1 MVSSS
6 AAFGGGEILQFKR
19 RYPHPLE
26 KQVNV
31 FLRIAKIWGNS
42 SRRLHL
48 CYITA
53 FILSNREKKAGKMIF
68 SCPLKLK
75 LRYINDIKEASKLL
89 IVSR

>member
-6 AAFGGGEILQFKR
+6 AAFGGGEILQFKH

-31 FLRIAKIWGNS
+31 CLRIPKIWGNS
-42 SRRLHL
+42 SLRLHL

-53 FILSNREKKAGKMIF
+53 FILSNMEKKARQMIF
-68 SCPLKLK
+68 SQPLNLKLCHT
-75 LRYINDIKEASKLL
+75 NDIKKNQS
-89 IVSR
+89 S

>member
-31 FLRIAKIWGNS
+31 CCISQKSGEIHPKITFM
-42 SRRLHL
+42 LHYGI
-48 CYITA
+48 YIV
-53 FILSNREKKAGKMIF
+53 K
-68 SCPLKLK
+68 
-75 LRYINDIKEASKLL
+75 
-89 IVSR
+89 

>member
-6 AAFGGGEILQFKR
+6 VSFGGGEILKFKR

-31 FLRIAKIWGNS
+31 FLHIPKIWGKLFL
-42 SRRLHL
+42 RLHL

-53 FILSNREKKAGKMIF
+53 FILSNRVKNQEKNGFIQV
-68 SCPLKLK
+68 LKLK
-75 LRYINDIKEASKLL
+75 LRHTNDINPKK
-89 IVSR
+89 

>member
-6 AAFGGGEILQFKR
+6 AAFGGGEILQFLR

-31 FLRIAKIWGNS
+31 CLRIPKIWGNS
-42 SRRLHL
+42 SQRLHL

-53 FILSNREKKAGKMIF
+53 FILSNREKRRE
-68 SCPLKLK
+68 KLA
-75 LRYINDIKEASKLL
+75 LFNL
-89 IVSR
+89 

>member
-31 FLRIAKIWGNS
+31 CLHFPKIWGNS
-42 SRRLHL
+42 SLRLHL

-53 FILSNREKKAGKMIF
+53 FILSNRGKR
-68 SCPLKLK
+68 LE
-75 LRYINDIKEASKLL
+75 N
-89 IVSR
+89 IVVIGF

>member
-31 FLRIAKIWGNS
+31 CLRIPKSGEIHPEDYIYVTL
-42 SRRLHL
+42 RHL
-48 CYITA
+48 YCQIGKKG
-53 FILSNREKKAGKMIF
+53 EK
-68 SCPLKLK
+68 
-75 LRYINDIKEASKLL
+75 N
-89 IVSR
+89 